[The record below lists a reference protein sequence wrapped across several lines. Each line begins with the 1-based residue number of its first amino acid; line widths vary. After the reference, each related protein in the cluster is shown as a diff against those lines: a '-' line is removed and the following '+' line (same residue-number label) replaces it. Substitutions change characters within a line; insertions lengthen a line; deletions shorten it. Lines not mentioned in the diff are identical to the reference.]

1 MGLLYTTVKIESV
14 PVFSDNQMCVLVE
27 CKCGNSEID
36 IYITTNISSS
46 PCALMFN
53 QSWFTDLMGFP
64 HISGVCT
71 MTNIST
77 QLDGARLTASC
88 FSHLHTRVS
97 TGIKRVLLLYEIFT
111 IF

>member
-71 MTNIST
+71 YPPSWMGPGSRHRASATST
-77 QLDGARLTASC
+77 RGS
-88 FSHLHTRVS
+88 
-97 TGIKRVLLLYEIFT
+97 VLV
-111 IF
+111 